1 MLHYNDFSI
10 IIIVVQQIETYGG
23 EKIMNTNLE
32 RYMKF
37 SEAMKYLNLKSY
49 QSLHKFIDDGL
60 RVVSV
65 GDTKRIDQRDADKFM
80 EDHKSKEET
89 K

>member
-1 MLHYNDFSI
+1 MKGKDI
-10 IIIVVQQIETYGG
+10 Q
-23 EKIMNTNLE
+23 

-49 QSLHKFIDDGL
+49 QSLHKIIDDGL

-65 GDTKRIDQRDADKFM
+65 GDTKRIPQRDADKFM

>member
-1 MLHYNDFSI
+1 MKDKDI
-10 IIIVVQQIETYGG
+10 Q
-23 EKIMNTNLE
+23 

-65 GDTKRIDQRDADKFM
+65 GDTKRIDRVDADKFM
-80 EDHKSKEET
+80 EAHKTNSEMFQAK
-89 K
+89 